1 MQTFA
6 ETTIDLLV
14 ATRNVIAKNQELIN
28 RDPISGNYYFK
39 GFVPAVVGSQV
50 ANDFSLMTGHKL
62 KQNKPK
68 IKKSRQCTG

>member
-6 ETTIDLLV
+6 EIAIDMLI
-14 ATRNVIAKNQELIN
+14 ATRNVIAKNQELIH
-28 RDPISGNYYFK
+28 RDPITGNYYFK
-39 GFVPAVVGSQV
+39 GFVPAVVSSQV

-68 IKKSRQCTG
+68 TKESLQCTG